1 MEPNIEGQDVK
12 EVGQESTSVLIGEEI
27 ESLRKRLRST
37 QKEVAEQIGVT
48 ASMVSKIERGLAKPS
63 HEVGTKLR
71 KWIDEGH
78 KRTSSDKPILLKC
91 WKCVCLLPASAFGI
105 DNARKNGRQSKCL
118 NCNVETV
125 NSWRKE
131 RWRRFLDCRKINRKL
146 ESSDKRLAGFKW
158 VPNNERIVEEIIQLV
173 GPDVLYVRTAIWK
186 SFTRNDGLTIPLIG
200 DSLKDVRNRNKLHD
214 QADVILAKFGMGE
227 LYEVCE
233 IPSFYEKYGNC
244 LKELYECGRLTE
256 LQGRRIVSLTM
267 RRLPSSFDFINP

>member
-1 MEPNIEGQDVK
+1 M
-12 EVGQESTSVLIGEEI
+12 
-27 ESLRKRLRST
+27 
-37 QKEVAEQIGVT
+37 
-48 ASMVSKIERGLAKPS
+48 
-63 HEVGTKLR
+63 
-71 KWIDEGH
+71 
-78 KRTSSDKPILLKC
+78 
-91 WKCVCLLPASAFGI
+91 
-105 DNARKNGRQSKCL
+105 
-118 NCNVETV
+118 
-125 NSWRKE
+125 
-131 RWRRFLDCRKINRKL
+131 
-146 ESSDKRLAGFKW
+146 
-158 VPNNERIVEEIIQLV
+158 
-173 GPDVLYVRTAIWK
+173 LYVRTAIWK